1 MSLQLPVQCPYYV
14 LTMSSLCAS
23 YIPAVYM
30 TIRAGALRAA
40 RVFGRQVARDLY
52 LQRPRRARAQV
63 DPDREAD
70 RPHSH
75 GYACAAWRPLAP
87 PATSPASTLL
97 PHLRSS
103 QIAARAPLTALS
115 LCTYSH
121 KYGLYVFSHL
131 SHSLSCTSLGAT
143 AGQHSH
149 TARSPAR
156 VCVHAGCVLPRVR
169 SYIQLRQFHATP
181 R

>member
-1 MSLQLPVQCPYYV
+1 
-14 LTMSSLCAS
+14 MSSLCAS

-52 LQRPRRARAQV
+52 LQRSRRARAQV

-103 QIAARAPLTALS
+103 SQIAARAPLTALS

-121 KYGLYVFSHL
+121 KYGLYVF
-131 SHSLSCTSLGAT
+131 
-143 AGQHSH
+143 
-149 TARSPAR
+149 
-156 VCVHAGCVLPRVR
+156 
-169 SYIQLRQFHATP
+169 F
-181 R
+181 

>member
-14 LTMSSLCAS
+14 LTISSLCAS

-121 KYGLYVFSHL
+121 KYVLYVFSNL
-131 SHSLSCTSLGAT
+131 SLSRSLSLSCTSLGRSGAPRPAT
-143 AGQHSH
+143 
-149 TARSPAR
+149 
-156 VCVHAGCVLPRVR
+156 VR
-169 SYIQLRQFHATP
+169 APPPGPPTTKTGPIPLEPSR
-181 R
+181 